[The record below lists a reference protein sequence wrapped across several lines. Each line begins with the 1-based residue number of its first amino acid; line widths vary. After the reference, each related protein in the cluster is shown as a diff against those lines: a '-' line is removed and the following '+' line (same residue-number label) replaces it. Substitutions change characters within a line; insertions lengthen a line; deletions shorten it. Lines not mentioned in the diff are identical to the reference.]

1 MFRSL
6 VSCVIL
12 MYLPCFMLVYS
23 IYCIE
28 VSSLLYS
35 PSVDKPCTGNM
46 SSDPPPQL
54 VYKLSA
60 GGKVM

>member
-1 MFRSL
+1 
-6 VSCVIL
+6 
-12 MYLPCFMLVYS
+12 MYLPCFMLVHS
-23 IYCIE
+23 IV
-28 VSSLLYS
+28 VSSLLFS
-35 PSVDKPCTGNM
+35 PSVDKPYNGNM